1 MAGMKP
7 ARKSRRTTEHYGIL
21 VNQSAANYDGRVVDD
36 LISEIKRKRANF
48 SIAEPSSAMG
58 LMQRAQTMAGL
69 RRIRGSRSAEEH
81 RRGKITKLVVC
92 GGDGTFNL
100 AARAAL
106 KANLPIGI
114 IPLGKENNI
123 AISLFGS
130 VSPDEGIQRIFSK
143 SYKSIDY
150 ATVAN
155 QMFFGSLGIGL
166 IPNLERLL
174 QQNGRPRFNM
184 GWSSLGTKAALNCSV
199 RNTIIKVDAF
209 RFELSPLI
217 FNVNLLP
224 YSAGIK
230 VSPASGTA
238 DGLAEVIFDINV
250 KPKEAGKLLKQLS
263 KQKFVYGNDLR
274 MYRGKIITI
283 QPAEELLLYLD
294 GELLTLPTSI
304 VEIEVGTK
312 QLKICSD

>member
-7 ARKSRRTTEHYGIL
+7 TRKYRRTTEHYGIL
-21 VNQSAANYDGRVVDD
+21 VNQAAANYDSKVVDD
-36 LISEIKRKRANF
+36 LIAEIKRKRANF

-58 LMQRAQTMAGL
+58 LIQQAQTMAGL

-123 AISLFGS
+123 AISLFDS
-130 VSPDEGIQRIFSK
+130 VSPEEGIQRVFSK
-143 SYKSIDY
+143 NYKSIDY

-174 QQNGRPRFNM
+174 QQNGRPLR
-184 GWSSLGTKAALNCSV
+184 W
-199 RNTIIKVDAF
+199 
-209 RFELSPLI
+209 
-217 FNVNLLP
+217 
-224 YSAGIK
+224 AGA
-230 VSPASGTA
+230 V
-238 DGLAEVIFDINV
+238 
-250 KPKEAGKLLKQLS
+250 
-263 KQKFVYGNDLR
+263 
-274 MYRGKIITI
+274 
-283 QPAEELLLYLD
+283 
-294 GELLTLPTSI
+294 
-304 VEIEVGTK
+304 
-312 QLKICSD
+312 